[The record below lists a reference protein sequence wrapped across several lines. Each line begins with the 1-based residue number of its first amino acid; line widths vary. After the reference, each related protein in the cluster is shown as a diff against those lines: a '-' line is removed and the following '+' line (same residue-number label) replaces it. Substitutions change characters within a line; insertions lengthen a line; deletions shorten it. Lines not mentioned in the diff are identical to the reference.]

1 MFVDFKSRKE
11 VIHVN
16 LSICYLLGTLIKRG
30 VMLVDFKSRK
40 EVIHVNLSIYY
51 LLGT

>member
-1 MFVDFKSRKE
+1 MLVDFKSRKE

-16 LSICYLLGTLIKRG
+16 LSICYQLGTLIKRG
-30 VMLVDFKSRK
+30 VLLVDFKSRK
-40 EVIHVNLSIYY
+40 KDIHVNLSICY